1 MAVAEAKARKARKK
15 RVILTI
21 WKVNLGR
28 LEKTRIHHR
37 IGMSPENSPQRLYLL
52 QLQEW
57 WGRIPQEPRCQKALG
72 LQDPRALFFFFAKFG
87 SPCPSSLPTYGQK

>member
-52 QLQEW
+52 QLQE
-57 WGRIPQEPRCQKALG
+57 
-72 LQDPRALFFFFAKFG
+72 
-87 SPCPSSLPTYGQK
+87 

>member
-28 LEKTRIHHR
+28 LEKTRI
-37 IGMSPENSPQRLYLL
+37 QRLYLL